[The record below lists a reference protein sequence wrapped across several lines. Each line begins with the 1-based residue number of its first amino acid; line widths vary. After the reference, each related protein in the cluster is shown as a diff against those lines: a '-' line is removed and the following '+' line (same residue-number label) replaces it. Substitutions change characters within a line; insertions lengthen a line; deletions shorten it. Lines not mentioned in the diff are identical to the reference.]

1 MKKIIS
7 VILVTLLAISC
18 LAACG
23 RKAPV
28 DQPANTLKFGMGTS
42 SAYGKMADADGDT
55 NGSST
60 ISTTVAAVLLD
71 ADGKIVKCAV
81 DAIDGKVEYT
91 SNGEL
96 VAVNEY
102 KSKGE
107 LGTDYGMSK
116 IGKIEWNEQAA
127 NFCKFVEGKTLDQIK
142 AYVVAEDG
150 KGSTDV
156 INAGCTIIISDFVK
170 AIEKAYSAAADSNAT
185 ANDTLKIGIVGKQ
198 EKGKN
203 AADDNDGSCNVVFNA
218 SAVVTNTDKKVVA
231 IKTDVTDVTVSF
243 TADGSAKTDTSKAIT
258 TKGEKGKDYNMA
270 TYGKSQ
276 DRNGDGVVKEW
287 NEQATILDNACIGLT
302 STEIAALVVE
312 GYGVSSVQTAGCT
325 IAISDMVNAIVKAAN

>member
-1 MKKIIS
+1 MNKIIS

-96 VAVNEY
+96 VAVNAE
-102 KSKGE
+102 
-107 LGTDYGMSK
+107 
-116 IGKIEWNEQAA
+116 IRNHPIEVVGR
-127 NFCKFVEGKTLDQIK
+127 KLR
-142 AYVVAEDG
+142 AYM
-150 KGSTDV
+150 
-156 INAGCTIIISDFVK
+156 
-170 AIEKAYSAAADSNAT
+170 T
-185 ANDTLKIGIVGKQ
+185 AMKPLID
-198 EKGKN
+198 
-203 AADDNDGSCNVVFNA
+203 
-218 SAVVTNTDKKVVA
+218 
-231 IKTDVTDVTVSF
+231 
-243 TADGSAKTDTSKAIT
+243 
-258 TKGEKGKDYNMA
+258 
-270 TYGKSQ
+270 
-276 DRNGDGVVKEW
+276 
-287 NEQATILDNACIGLT
+287 
-302 STEIAALVVE
+302 
-312 GYGVSSVQTAGCT
+312 
-325 IAISDMVNAIVKAAN
+325 